1 MATSELSV
9 SRARTQLY
17 DVINS
22 ASSFEE
28 VANKLLKL
36 GEDYLDADNAYI
48 SLINREVGHCE
59 IAASTF
65 EPDGAFPTETT
76 TEYDESYCRQ
86 TMESAEPVALHDAPA
101 QGWETDPA
109 YDAHGLDTYLGTR
122 LTSGDE
128 PYGTVCFVGE
138 EARSE
143 AFSEDEI
150 LFVELI
156 SQALARELDRRNH
169 QAELQRHTTLVNI
182 INRVLRH
189 NIRNDM
195 SVIRGRATLMADQ
208 LQDDPHGPIVLDKID
223 ELIELSEKARELE
236 EVVGDDRECSQTD
249 VVALVDRV
257 AEEIEAEFPNA
268 TVARDGES
276 TAIAAVSPTFERAI
290 RELLENAAKHGDETP
305 SICVTVSADRN
316 AIEVEIDDDGPG
328 LSEQEQEVLS
338 AGVETPLI
346 HGSGLGLW
354 LAHWVVSSHGGQI
367 ESSVTK
373 TGTTM
378 QVRVPRSAPDTQ
390 SKERLDV
397 QRARDQY
404 QAAFE
409 GAFDA
414 VYILNDEARIVK
426 ANPSAADLYGL
437 DLSAL
442 RGRSIMEFLPE
453 RYDSDEVQNF
463 LQQSGT
469 DPGTVTIVTA
479 EGVEREI
486 EISSAANIVPGQHL
500 IIARDVTERVEQQQ
514 ALEETTQRLQ
524 AIVETCPDPIFAL
537 DEEGVVQLWN
547 EAAEDLFGYRSD
559 EVVGNSIL
567 SLDLHDD
574 GQESQVVEQFQQAM
588 AGQQLRDFEIERQTR
603 SGEPIHLSVST
614 APLRDEDGSITGL
627 MALARD
633 ITDQK
638 RREAELERYE
648 TVLQTTS
655 DSAWV
660 FDEQKRLTFVND
672 AFLELVSQSREE
684 AVGMSLSAFEDLF
697 ADKETFREWDRL
709 VEDVVSGSIPDGEMD
724 VNATLADGPA
734 VLNLRVTQ
742 CPNSPG
748 AVVVARDISE
758 RTRREQEAESLKQR
772 YETLIEAAPNPVFVA
787 DYETGEILETNAK
800 AEALLDKPREEI
812 VGQHQGTLHP
822 ADKREVYQEF
832 FGAEAAAD
840 EPLRQLPDGSPIYV
854 VSSTGER
861 IPVEINADTVELDS
875 GRVTMG
881 IFRELSA
888 EEISADS

>member
-1 MATSELSV
+1 MATSEHSV
-9 SRARTQLY
+9 SRARTQIY

-28 VANKLLKL
+28 VANRLLEL
-36 GEDYLDADNAYI
+36 GENYLDVDNAYI
-48 SLINREVGHCE
+48 SLIDTGVGHYE

-65 EPDGAFPTETT
+65 EPDGEFPTGTT
-76 TEYDESYCRQ
+76 PEYDETYCRR
-86 TMESAEPVALHDAPA
+86 TMESAEPVALHDAPT
-101 QGWETDPA
+101 QGWENDPA
-109 YDAHGLDTYLGTR
+109 YDAHGLNTYLGSR
-122 LTSGDE
+122 LTREDE

-138 EARSE
+138 EARDA

-156 SQALARELDRRNH
+156 SHVIARELDRENH
-169 QAELQRHTTLVNI
+169 QAELQRHTNLVNI

-208 LQDDPHGPIVLDKID
+208 LQDDPNGPIVLDKID

-236 EVVGDDRECSQTD
+236 EVVGNQRERSQTD
-249 VVALVDRV
+249 IVALVDYV
-257 AEEIEAEFPNA
+257 ADEIEAEFPDA
-268 TVARDGES
+268 TVAREGDS
-276 TAIAAVSPTFERAI
+276 TVSAAVSPTFEQAV
-290 RELLENAAKHGDETP
+290 RELLENAAKHGGETP
-305 SICVTVSADRN
+305 SVTVTVSADRD
-316 AIEVEIDDDGPG
+316 AVEVEIDDDGPG
-328 LSEQEQEVLS
+328 LSEQEREVLTS
-338 AGVETPLI
+338 GVETPLI

-354 LAHWVVSSHGGQI
+354 LAHWVVNSHSGRI
-367 ESSVTK
+367 ESTVTEA
-373 TGTTM
+373 GTTM
-378 QVRVPRSAPDTQ
+378 RVRVPRSATGSQ
-390 SKERLDV
+390 GRELLDV

-404 QAAFE
+404 RAAFE

-437 DLSAL
+437 DLAEL

-453 RYDSDEVQNF
+453 KYDSDEVQNF
-463 LQQSGT
+463 LQENDT
-469 DPGTVTIVTA
+469 EPGTVTIVTA
-479 EGVEREI
+479 EGAEREI

-500 IIARDVTERVEQQQ
+500 ITARDVTERVEQQQ
-514 ALEETTQRLQ
+514 TLEETTQRLQ
-524 AIVETCPDPIFAL
+524 AIVETCPDPILAID
-537 DEEGVVQLWN
+537 DEGEIQLWN
-547 EAAEDLFGYRSD
+547 EAAEDLFGYQSE

-574 GQESQVVEQFQQAM
+574 GQESQIIEQFQQAM
-588 AGQQLRDFEIERQTR
+588 AGEQLRDFEIERQTR

-614 APLRDEDGSITGL
+614 APLRGEAGSITGL

-633 ITDQK
+633 ITEQK

-660 FDEQKRLTFVND
+660 FDERKRLTFVND

-684 AVGMSLSAFEDLF
+684 VIGTPLSEFEDLF

-709 VEDVVSGSIPDGEMD
+709 VDEVVSGSITDGEMD
-724 VNATLADGPA
+724 VDATLPKGPA
-734 VLNLRVTQ
+734 VLNLRVTEL
-742 CPNSPG
+742 PNSPG

-758 RTRREQEAESLKQR
+758 RTRREQKLESLKGR

-800 AEALLDKPREEI
+800 AEAMLDKPKAEI

-822 ADKREVYQEF
+822 AEKEETYREF
-832 FGAEAAAD
+832 FEAEASAD
-840 EPLRQLPDGSPIYV
+840 EPLRQLPDGSPIHV
-854 VSSTGER
+854 VSSTGEQ

-881 IFRELSA
+881 IFRELST
-888 EEISADS
+888 EGISADD

>member
-1 MATSELSV
+1 MATSEHSV
-9 SRARTQLY
+9 SRARTQIY

-28 VANKLLKL
+28 VANRLLEL
-36 GEDYLDADNAYI
+36 GENYLDVDNAYI
-48 SLINREVGHCE
+48 SLIDTGVGHYE

-65 EPDGAFPTETT
+65 EPDGEFPTGTT
-76 TEYDESYCRQ
+76 PEYDETYCRR

-101 QGWETDPA
+101 QGWEDDPA
-109 YDAHGLDTYLGTR
+109 YDAHGLNTYLGSR
-122 LTSGDE
+122 LTREDE

-138 EARSE
+138 EARDA

-156 SQALARELDRRNH
+156 SHVIARELDRENH
-169 QAELQRHTTLVNI
+169 QAELQRHTNLVNI

-208 LQDDPHGPIVLDKID
+208 LQDDPNGPIVLDKID

-236 EVVGDDRECSQTD
+236 EVVGNQRERSQTD
-249 VVALVDRV
+249 IVALVDHL
-257 AEEIEAEFPNA
+257 AGEIEAEFPDA
-268 TVARDGES
+268 TVVREGDS
-276 TAIAAVSPTFERAI
+276 TVSAAVSPTFERAV
-290 RELLENAAKHGDETP
+290 RELLENAAKHGGETP
-305 SICVTVSADRN
+305 SVTVTVSADRD
-316 AIEVEIDDDGPG
+316 AVEVEIDDDGPG
-328 LSEQEQEVLS
+328 LSEQEREVLTS
-338 AGVETPLI
+338 GVETPLI

-354 LAHWVVSSHGGQI
+354 LAHWVVNSHSGRI
-367 ESSVTK
+367 ESTVTE

-378 QVRVPRSAPDTQ
+378 RVRVPRSATGSQ
-390 SKERLDV
+390 GRELLDV

-404 QAAFE
+404 RAAFE

-437 DLSAL
+437 DLAEL

-453 RYDSDEVQNF
+453 KYDSDEVQNF
-463 LQQSGT
+463 LQENDT
-469 DPGTVTIVTA
+469 EPGTVTIVTA
-479 EGVEREI
+479 EGAEREI

-500 IIARDVTERVEQQQ
+500 ITARDVTERVEQQQ
-514 ALEETTQRLQ
+514 TLEETTQRLQ

-537 DEEGVVQLWN
+537 DDEGEIQLWN
-547 EAAEDLFGYRSD
+547 EAAEDLFGYQSE

-574 GQESQVVEQFQQAM
+574 GQESQIIEQFQQAM
-588 AGQQLRDFEIERQTR
+588 AGEQLRDFEIERQTR

-614 APLRDEDGSITGL
+614 APLRGEAGSITGL

-633 ITDQK
+633 ITEQK

-660 FDEQKRLTFVND
+660 FDERKRLTFVND

-684 AVGMSLSAFEDLF
+684 VIGTPLSEFEDLF

-709 VEDVVSGSIPDGEMD
+709 VDEVVSGSITDGDMD
-724 VNATLADGPA
+724 VDATLPNGPA
-734 VLNLRVTQ
+734 VLNLRVTELT
-742 CPNSPG
+742 NSPG

-758 RTRREQEAESLKQR
+758 RTRREQKLESLKGR

-787 DYETGEILETNAK
+787 DNETGEILETNAK
-800 AEALLDKPREEI
+800 AEALLDKPKAEI

-822 ADKREVYQEF
+822 AEREETYREF
-832 FGAEAAAD
+832 FEAEASAD

-854 VSSTGER
+854 VSSTGEQ

-881 IFRELSA
+881 IFRELPT
-888 EEISADS
+888 EEISADE

>member
-36 GEDYLDADNAYI
+36 GERYLDADNAYVN
-48 SLINREVGHCE
+48 LINKEVGYCE

-65 EPDGAFPTETT
+65 KPDAAFSTGTAP
-76 TEYDESYCRQ
+76 EYDETYCRQ

-101 QGWETDPA
+101 QGWESDPA

-122 LTSGDE
+122 LTEEDE

-138 EARSE
+138 EARDE

-156 SQALARELDRRNH
+156 SQVLARELDRENH
-169 QAELQRHTTLVNI
+169 QAELQRHNNLVNI

-208 LQDDPHGPIVLDKID
+208 LQNDPHGPIVLDKID
-223 ELIELSEKARELE
+223 ELIELSEKARGLE
-236 EVVGDDRECSQTD
+236 EVVGNERKRSQID
-249 VVALVDRV
+249 VVALVDHV
-257 AEEIEAEFPNA
+257 ADGIEAKFPNA
-268 TVARDGES
+268 TVAREGDS

-290 RELLENAAKHGDETP
+290 KELLENAAKHSGETP
-305 SICVTVSADRN
+305 SICVTVSADQD
-316 AIEVEIDDDGPG
+316 AIEVEIDDNGPG

-338 AGVETPLI
+338 SGVETPLI

-367 ESSVTK
+367 ESRVAE

-378 QVRVPRSAPDTQ
+378 QVRVPRSAPESQ
-390 SKERLDV
+390 SKDLLDV

-437 DLSAL
+437 DLSEL

-453 RYDSDEVQNF
+453 RYDSDAVQSF
-463 LQQSGT
+463 LQENDT

-479 EGVEREI
+479 AGVEREI

-500 IIARDVTERVEQQQ
+500 ITARDVTERVEQQQ

-524 AIVETCPDPIFAL
+524 AIVETCPDPILAL
-537 DEEGVVQLWN
+537 DDEGVIQLWN

-559 EVVGNSIL
+559 EAVGNSIL
-567 SLDLHDD
+567 SLDIRED
-574 GQESQVVEQFQQAM
+574 GQESQFVECFQQAL
-588 AGQQLRDFEIERQTR
+588 AGDQFRNLEVERQTKA
-603 SGEPIHLSVST
+603 GETVHLSIST
-614 APLRDEDGSITGL
+614 APLRDETGSITGV
-627 MALARD
+627 MALSRD

-648 TVLQTTS
+648 TVLQTTN

-660 FDEQKRLTFVND
+660 FDGTKRLTFVND
-672 AFLELVSQSREE
+672 TFLNQVPQSRQE
-684 AVGMSLSAFEDLF
+684 VIGTPLSEFTDLF
-697 ADKETFREWDRL
+697 TDRKTFEEWDKL
-709 VEDVVSGSIPDGEMD
+709 VEDVVSGSTTEGEMD
-724 VNATLADGPA
+724 VDVTLANGPA

-742 CPNSPG
+742 LPNSPG

-758 RTRREQEAESLKQR
+758 RTRREQELESLKQR

-787 DYETGEILETNAK
+787 DYETGEILKTNAK
-800 AEALLDKPREEI
+800 AEALLDKPKEEI

-822 ADKREVYQEF
+822 ADKRELYAEF
-832 FGAEAAAD
+832 FEAEASAD
-840 EPLRQLPDGSPIYV
+840 EPLRQLPDGSPIHV
-854 VSSTGER
+854 VSSTGEQ
-861 IPVEINADTVELDS
+861 IPVEIKAGGVELDS

-888 EEISADS
+888 EEISTDS